1 MTTSDELNPLVPHPV
16 EIALAL
22 GMLLGL
28 VTLCL
33 LVVALVVSRT
43 GARTGVTREERAV
56 RTIRGMG
63 LVVGVVLAGWVLLEP
78 TPFDRGLGSA
88 AVVAPLVLGV
98 VLLVAVLL
106 GELVV
111 RPRHSGGART
121 ASLRPR
127 RLRDPLPRRLTRLVG
142 AMTVAAVLLCTYTA
156 LTASPDDTGRAGR
169 ALFAQCTATVSSGRG
184 PYPGSFYVVPYLVGL
199 AVVAVVAVLAA
210 LRISHR
216 TLGAD
221 AVAEERYRLA
231 GLTSVV
237 SAYGLTL
244 SAPFAGISF
253 FAGTALLGHSC
264 PQTGWKVVGI
274 AALALTLCSVG
285 TALVCLLGV
294 LAPGALGAADTT
306 RDTERHEARA

>member
-1 MTTSDELNPLVPHPV
+1 MTTSSELNPLVPHPV

-22 GMLLGL
+22 GALLAL
-28 VTLCL
+28 ASLCL
-33 LVVALVVSRT
+33 LVVALVVSRA

-56 RTIRGMG
+56 RTIRGLG
-63 LVVGVVLAGWVLLEP
+63 LVIGVVLAGWVLLEP

-127 RLRDPLPRRLTRLVG
+127 RLRDHLPRRLTRLVG

-169 ALFAQCTATVSSGRG
+169 ALFAQCTAAVSSSRG
-184 PYPGSFYVVPYLVGL
+184 PYPGSFYVAPYLAGL
-199 AVVAVVAVLAA
+199 AVVALVALLAA

-216 TLGAD
+216 TLGSD
-221 AVAEERYRLA
+221 PVAEERYRTT

-244 SAPFAGISF
+244 SAPFAGIAF
-253 FAGTALLGHSC
+253 FAGTTLLGHSC
-264 PQTGWKVVGI
+264 PQTGWKVVGA
-274 AALALTLCSVG
+274 AALVLALCAVG
-285 TALVCLLGV
+285 TALVCLLGL
-294 LAPGALGAADTT
+294 LAPGALGAADAV
-306 RDTERHEARA
+306 REVEQEQARA